1 MTEHHGG
8 GFAMPNSS
16 NCRTILCIDDD
27 AGALEYHRVLL
38 ERRGY
43 EVLTAAS
50 AQEGLQ
56 IAEEHAV
63 AAVVVDYE
71 MPEMNGHE
79 VALEIKRRRPQVPI
93 VMVSASDRIPEE
105 ELSVVEAFLY
115 KDEAGTRL
123 LPVIMQICGEIP
135 GRISPSPK

>member
-1 MTEHHGG
+1 
-8 GFAMPNSS
+8 MPNSS
-16 NCRTILCIDDD
+16 SCKTILCIDDD
-27 AGALEYHRVLL
+27 AVALEYHRALL

-56 IAEEHAV
+56 IAAERAV

-93 VMVSASDRIPEE
+93 VMVSANDRIPEE

-115 KDEAGTRL
+115 KDEAATRL
-123 LPVIMQICGEIP
+123 LPVIMQICGETP
-135 GRISPSPK
+135 AEYRQRPLSDA